1 MIASQSC
8 CGSTRTT
15 TATSQSL
22 EAVIPQSEI
31 GPLYDKISHFYDL
44 WAKWT
49 ESRAAKRAVELADIQ
64 DGQHILEVAAGT
76 GLVFQEIVRRNPN
89 GRNTGV
95 DLSEGMLAK
104 ARRRLSKTGHAN
116 YSLTRGTAT
125 ALELEDSSVDLLV
138 NNYMFD
144 LISFQEMDTV
154 LTEFH
159 RVLKPGGKLVLVNM
173 TTGRTVGSRVYD
185 RFYSRFPRLFGGC
198 RGVQLTEILE
208 RNRFRVH
215 TREYIQQCL
224 FPSEVILA
232 EKAH

>member
-1 MIASQSC
+1 MIASQPC

-15 TATSQSL
+15 TKSQSL

-31 GPLYDKISHFYDL
+31 GPLYDKISRFYDI
-44 WAKWT
+44 WAKLT
-49 ESRAAKRAVELADIQ
+49 ESRAAKRAVELAGIR
-64 DGQHILEVAAGT
+64 DGLHILEVAVGT
-76 GLVFQEIVRRNPN
+76 GLVFEEIVRRNPN
-89 GRNTGV
+89 GQNTGI
-95 DLSEGMLAK
+95 DLSNGMLAK
-104 ARRRLSKTGHAN
+104 ARRRLSKTMPAN
-116 YSLTRGTAT
+116 YTLTQGTAT
-125 ALELEDSSVDLLV
+125 SLDMKHSCVDLLI

-144 LISFQEMDTV
+144 LISFQEMATV

-173 TTGRTVGSRVYD
+173 TVGRTFGSRVYD
-185 RFYSRFPRLFGGC
+185 RFYSGFPRLFGGC
-198 RGVQLTEILE
+198 RGVHLDEILE

-232 EKAH
+232 HKTN